1 MPVEDPE
8 LDALFREMP
17 SQMARE
23 SCQTDDALGPRDE
36 SLRTERRVSI
46 TLRLKPD
53 RRSVVTCIDPG
64 LERRRR

>member
-8 LDALFREMP
+8 LDALFRETS
-17 SQMARE
+17 SQVTRE
-23 SCQTDDALGPRDE
+23 RCLADDAVGPRGE
-36 SLRTERRVSI
+36 QPELRASI

-53 RRSVVTCIDPG
+53 RRSVVTRIDPA